1 MNKQPIRTSN
11 CWSYCRALRQL
22 TKVPS
27 RWRLIEPRTK
37 RKANTKARTKTK
49 AKTGGTMELMAL
61 AMLLVVDGDAA
72 REIVATK
79 AKAKGNRRAN
89 QNQNAKLLARIAK
102 YKTKI
107 DSRQCQICVEYGH
120 WSRGCPNRMVQQVV
134 KTGQHGGGDQRHQT
148 VHLHA
153 GGRQVPVQPR
163 QFPQS
168 RYLSSTTA
176 SCVRKIFT
184 HVKSL
189 QMASPEAYDMKM
201 MIDAKRWIV
210 CRKVKNKARKPYGH
224 HHFYDFHLANKPSP
238 RVRPQKP
245 CYPSCQKKLW

>member
-1 MNKQPIRTSN
+1 MEVD
-11 CWSYCRALRQL
+11 RA
-22 TKVPS
+22 
-27 RWRLIEPRTK
+27 E
-37 RKANTKARTKTK
+37 NK
-49 AKTGGTMELMAL
+49 AKGKHKGKNKDKGKNWSMELMAL
-61 AMLLVVDGDAA
+61 AMLLVVDGDAE

-102 YKTKI
+102 HKTKI
-107 DSRQCQICVEYGH
+107 DSRQCQICLEYRH

-134 KTGQHGGGDQRHQT
+134 HTGQHGGGDQKHQT
-148 VHLHA
+148 LHLHA

-210 CRKVKNKARKPYGH
+210 CRKVTNKAKKT
-224 HHFYDFHLANKPSP
+224 LWASLPSP
-238 RVRPQKP
+238 
-245 CYPSCQKKLW
+245 LL